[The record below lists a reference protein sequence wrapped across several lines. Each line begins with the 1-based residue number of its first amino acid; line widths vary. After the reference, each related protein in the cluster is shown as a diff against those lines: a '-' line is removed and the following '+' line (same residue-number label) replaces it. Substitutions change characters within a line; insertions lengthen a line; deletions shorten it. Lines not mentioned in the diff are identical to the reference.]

1 MNRREVIAMAAAA
14 TAVTEARST
23 ALAAV
28 GELPNYIHPSLKD
41 RVVIIT
47 GGGRGFGWNMAEA
60 LLKAGAKVA
69 LTASRSPEQLV
80 AVQARADAIAGKG
93 RCVTLQAD
101 VTKWQDCQSTVAAT
115 LKAFGKIDVLINN
128 AGRGTTE
135 YRKEASVRRPMFYE
149 IEPEALATI
158 IETNLI
164 GVFYMTKAVMPYF
177 IERKRGKV
185 FSISTSL
192 TTMIGQGLSPY
203 GASKA
208 GLELTHRVWSEEVAG
223 SGVDI
228 NILLPGGAS
237 DTSFIPQSSVAG
249 EIGRRAKEGGLL
261 PGNVIVPPAVWLCSD
276 ATNGLT
282 GQRIIAKFWDD
293 NLPGNAALAKCIQPH
308 NPVPGI
314 M

>member
-1 MNRREVIAMAAAA
+1 MNRRDVIAMAAAV
-14 TAVTEARST
+14 TAATEAPKT
-23 ALAAV
+23 AFAAE
-28 GELPNYIHPSLKD
+28 GGLPNYVHPSLKD

-47 GGGRGFGWNMAEA
+47 GGGRGFGWSMAEA

-69 LTASRSPEQLV
+69 LTASRNPDQL
-80 AVQARADAIAGKG
+80 ADVQTRADAIAGKG
-93 RCVTLQAD
+93 RCITLQAD

-128 AGRGTTE
+128 AGRGSTE
-135 YRKEASVRRPMFYE
+135 YRTEAGGRRPMFYE
-149 IEPEALATI
+149 IPAEAFATI

-164 GVFYMTKAVMPYF
+164 GVFFMTKAVMGHF

-208 GLELTHRVWSEEVAG
+208 GLELTHRVWAEEMKG

-237 DTSFIPQSSVAG
+237 DTSFIPESSVAG
-249 EIGRRAKEGGLL
+249 EIGSRAKEGGLL
-261 PGNVIVPPAVWLCSD
+261 PGDVVVPPAVWLCSD
-276 ATNGLT
+276 ATNGQT
-282 GQRIIAKFWDD
+282 GQRIIAKFWDHS
-293 NLPGNAALAKCIQPH
+293 LPGEAALAKCIQPH